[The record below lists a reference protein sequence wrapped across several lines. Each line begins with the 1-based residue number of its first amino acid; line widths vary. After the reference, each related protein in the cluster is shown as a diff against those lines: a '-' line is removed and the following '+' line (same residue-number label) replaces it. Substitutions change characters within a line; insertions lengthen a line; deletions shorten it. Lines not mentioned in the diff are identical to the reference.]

1 MFPLAL
7 MNLPKIHS
15 EGRSL
20 SCSRAF
26 CCLLAGL
33 SLFACAA
40 AAPVAVDTELLL
52 LVDVSGSTTDAQ
64 FESMMT
70 AYGRAMTSAAV
81 LDAIQSGQ
89 TGKIATSVMFFGGN
103 QSQSVAVAWME
114 ISDLSSATQFAST
127 INGSTRPFM
136 GRTAIGSAIDASVPH
151 FGTETGA
158 AENGFRSSSQ
168 IISVAGDG
176 VDNDTPSRVPDR
188 GVNVA
193 NARNAALAAG
203 VDMIGGVAIND
214 RNGKLNDY
222 YSTYVIGGKVSDN
235 LAGVTS
241 SDSYSQFEQALISQ
255 LVAEIRV
262 SAMASPTIAPVPEP
276 SLSILACLSCLFL
289 LTRRRR

>member
-1 MFPLAL
+1 

-15 EGRSL
+15 GRRSS
-20 SCSRAF
+20 SCRRAF
-26 CCLLAGL
+26 CGWLAGL
-33 SLFACAA
+33 SLSACAA

-52 LVDVSGSTTDAQ
+52 LVDISGSTTDAQ
-64 FESMMT
+64 FDSMMT
-70 AYGRAMTSAAV
+70 AYGRAMTSTAV
-81 LDAIQSGQ
+81 LDAIQSGH

-114 ISDLSSATQFAST
+114 ISDLSSASNFAST
-127 INGSTRPFM
+127 IDASTRPFM
-136 GRTAIGSAIDASVPH
+136 GRTAIGSAITAAAPL
-151 FGTETGA
+151 FGTETGG

-203 VDMIGGVAIND
+203 VDMISGVAIND

-222 YSTYVIGGKVSDN
+222 YSTYVIGGKTGDTN
-235 LAGVTS
+235 AGVTS

-255 LVAEIRV
+255 LISEIKGG
-262 SAMASPTIAPVPEP
+262 AMAGPAFSAVPEP
-276 SLSILACLSCLFL
+276 SLPLLASLSCLFL